1 MGWGGPAPLRCGVNL
16 LGRPRGAG
24 WAKED
29 FGRCAEPRPR
39 PHAALQRHAALKQR
53 RRFPAF
59 AASPHSSTASLFR
72 YVAHHS
78 ATLPHCLAARFRML
92 DRPGPPPARLLGRR
106 RGPCQ
111 AQQAESSFAGESDF
125 DLHLLRHFD
134 GVSSSVSP
142 TRLRPVQG
150 AIRNLQLDPGTG
162 KPTRTGLSES
172 VARPLLASH
181 RLRNPAGRSRIRI
194 SRSDLI
200 RIRVGLPDPSASE
213 SVS

>member
-1 MGWGGPAPLRCGVNL
+1 MWGEPAWSPAWGWLGEGRFRALCGTAGPAARSAAA
-16 LGRPRGAG
+16 PRRAQ
-24 WAKED
+24 AT
-29 FGRCAEPRPR
+29 PSVSP
-39 PHAALQRHAALKQR
+39 
-53 RRFPAF
+53 
-59 AASPHSSTASLFR
+59 AASPHSSHALCFR
-72 YVAHHS
+72 YVAHYS